1 MTEQYIASWLAD
13 QVSDSPG
20 KFPPG
25 YDFDSIV
32 DELNFSF
39 DDQIVTDHLD
49 DLLTKLLEA
58 ES

>member
-1 MTEQYIASWLAD
+1 MTEQYIASWLWD
-13 QVSDSPG
+13 QVYDSPK

-25 YDFDSIV
+25 YDFDSMV

-39 DDQIVTDHLD
+39 DDQVVTDHLD
-49 DLLTKLLEA
+49 DLLTELLEA

>member
-32 DELNFSF
+32 DELNFNF
-39 DDQIVTDHLD
+39 DDQVVTDQLN
-49 DLLTKLLEA
+49 DLLTELLEA